1 MDEDHTEEEDHE
13 RDDDH
18 LLALNPS
25 HVDHLCHHL
34 LQTDLLRGRFDGE
47 PDEHVGHDDHLHQ
60 CDGET
65 AHHLLLEDGRL
76 LADLLPAGS
85 LH

>member
-1 MDEDHTEEEDHE
+1 MDDHVPEEEDHE

-18 LLALNPS
+18 LLTLLPS
-25 HVDHLCHHL
+25 HDDHLCHHL
-34 LQTDLLRGRFDGE
+34 LQAGLLRGRFDGE
-47 PDEHVGHDDHLHQ
+47 PDQHVGNDDNLHQ
-60 CDGET
+60 CDGEV
-65 AHHLLLEDGRL
+65 AHHLLLEDDRS